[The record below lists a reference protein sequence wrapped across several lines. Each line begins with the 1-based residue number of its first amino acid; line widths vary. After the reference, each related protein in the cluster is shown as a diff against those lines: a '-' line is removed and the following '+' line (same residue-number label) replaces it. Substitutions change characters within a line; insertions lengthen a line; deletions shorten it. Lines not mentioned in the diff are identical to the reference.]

1 MTHTK
6 PFYRTHRPLKQGPN
20 SPYSSSAYIR
30 DPLYAKNAHHYVRA
44 FLLIQQDLQSI
55 FEYVEPSDECRA
67 AYSYRIHAL
76 FMRTCIEVEANF
88 KAILEENL
96 YTPPARLTMEYYRKL
111 DDTHHLSSY
120 EVKLPIWNGVNSVFK
135 PFEPWKNGRGNK
147 AAQNVGLAWYQ
158 AYNKSKH
165 DRHVAFKSANLENL
179 VNAVSG
185 LLVLLTAQF
194 KDEDFSA
201 AATGLT
207 VDGYSVHDMEPATG
221 SLFRINY
228 PSDWSDAQMYE
239 FDWTEL
245 SLQADRFQQIDFDQ
259 VLV

>member
-228 PSDWSDAQMYE
+228 PSDWSDAEMYE

-245 SLQADRFQQIDFDQ
+245 SRQADRFQQIDFDQ